1 VAEQKLIKE
10 LDPQLRRLLVSL
22 GPSQT
27 AFRSVFL
34 SAEGAFAVARALPE
48 RRVLVSLAPDVIPE
62 TFGSYKW
69 SLVVAG
75 IYTVA
80 IPANRLAELAS
91 LPQVK
96 FVESGR
102 PMRPALDSSL
112 PAAHVDALQQGRN
125 LPGALKGKGVVVG
138 IVDLG
143 LDFTLADFRKPD
155 GSTRVAYLW
164 DQFLQPD
171 PATSEHAPAGRSYG
185 VEYDS
190 GDIDRALAA
199 SDPFAV
205 VRHSPSAGS
214 HGTHVTGIA
223 AGNGTA
229 GDSNYPAGKYVG
241 VAPEATIVFVQP
253 DHGVEQSF
261 TDSSN
266 VADAISYIFEKARD
280 LQMPC
285 VVNLS
290 LGQNGGSHDGES
302 TVERAIDR
310 LLEVPGTALVVAAG
324 NEQPFLGHASGV
336 LNVGTTR
343 VIEWEFGH
351 QLLGLDDKTPNELEI
366 WYSSRDRFRARLTD
380 PKGFATPWLEVN
392 DTYHQVTPRGDVIFM
407 DSERFAVLN
416 GDARIF
422 ISVGDDTQ
430 SFLTSGTWTVELQA
444 VEVQTGRYDVWIER
458 DLRDAARGFAD
469 QSKFAP
475 AHFDG
480 VMTISTPATSRRAIA
495 VANYDHRA
503 NTPNT
508 SSSRGATRDG
518 RNKPEISAPG
528 TAIISSNALGGR
540 PIPGQTASYP
550 VRVEMSGTSMSAPHV
565 TGIVALLL
573 ERNPALTSE
582 QLRKILIASA
592 DCPLTKSGFDEA
604 WGYGTVNA
612 EKAVAIQP

>member
-1 VAEQKLIKE
+1 MPEQKLIKE
-10 LDPQLRRLLVSL
+10 LDPQLRRLLASSR
-22 GPSQT
+22 PSRSAVRGIFISEET
-27 AFRSVFL
+27 APTI
-34 SAEGAFAVARALPE
+34 SAV
-48 RRVLVSLAPDVIPE
+48 RRVLVSLAPDIVPE
-62 TFGSYKW
+62 SFRQYEW

-80 IPANRLAELAS
+80 IPANRLAELAA

-96 FVESGR
+96 FIESGR

-112 PAAHVDALQQGRN
+112 PAAHVDSLHQGRN
-125 LPGALKGKGVVVG
+125 LPAGLKGSGVVVG

-164 DQFLQPD
+164 DQYLKPD
-171 PATSEHAPAGRSYG
+171 PTTSEHAPSGRSYG
-185 VEYDS
+185 VEYNAA
-190 GDIDRALAA
+190 DIDRALAA
-199 SDPFAV
+199 PNPFSI
-205 VRHSPSAGS
+205 VRHNPAAAS

-223 AGNGTA
+223 AGNGSSADAT
-229 GDSNYPAGKYVG
+229 YPAGQYVG
-241 VAPEATIVFVQP
+241 VAPEATIIFVQP
-253 DHGVEQSF
+253 DHGGGQSF

-266 VADAISYIFEKARD
+266 VADAVSYIFEKARE

-324 NEQPFLGHASGV
+324 NEQPFMGHASGV
-336 LNVGTTR
+336 LSVGSTR
-343 VIEWEFGH
+343 AIEWEFGTV
-351 QLLGLDDKTPNELEI
+351 LLGLDDTTPNELEI

-380 PKGFATPWLEVN
+380 PQGFVTPWLDVN
-392 DTYHQVTPRGDVIFM
+392 GTYHQVTPRGDVIFM

-422 ISVGDDTQ
+422 ISVGDNTQ
-430 SFLTSGTWTVELQA
+430 QALSSGTWIVELQA
-444 VEVQTGRYDVWIER
+444 VEVRNGRYDVWIER
-458 DLRDAARGFAD
+458 DVRDASRGFAD

-475 AHFDG
+475 AHFDR

-503 NTPNT
+503 GTIFR
-508 SSSRGATRDG
+508 SSSRGGTRDG
-518 RNKPEISAPG
+518 RSKPEVSAPG
-528 TAIISSNALGGR
+528 VRIVSSYALGGR

-550 VRVEMSGTSMSAPHV
+550 MRVQMTGTSMSAPHV

-582 QLRKILIASA
+582 QVRKILIASA
-592 DCPLTKSGFDEA
+592 DSMIERPGFDEA
-604 WGYGTVNA
+604 WGYGAVNA
-612 EKAVAIQP
+612 ERAVAVQS